1 MLWASGNDWDREWI
15 QQVVALLVGQG
26 VFTLYPALSQC
37 ENAAER
43 LTRWLTYQLPRV
55 KQAHPGCPIHQ
66 WLNSIGAQVIV
77 EKWQSPEQWPNL
89 YWLPLPE
96 VDSHAQGGLVL
107 LPAHFL
113 PVYGD
118 DTIQTRTLPAN
129 TPANACIFWC
139 ITPLSKTG
147 KRATLH
153 PKQQNRAFCLPSSP
167 EQIGKSCT
175 GLLLSGLKKD
185 RRQRNGNVISHQ
197 INLALLRH
205 LCGPENDVWIKA
217 SVGTLNNEGTNSK
230 ILGECY
236 CLSKAPSLSGTN
248 SC

>member
-15 QQVVALLVGQG
+15 QQVVALLVGHG
-26 VFTLYPALSQC
+26 AFTLYPALSQC
-37 ENAAER
+37 DNAAER

-55 KQAHPGCPIHQ
+55 KKAHPSCPIHQ

-96 VDSHAQGGLVL
+96 VDGHPQGGLVL
-107 LPAHFL
+107 LPAHLL
-113 PVYGD
+113 P
-118 DTIQTRTLPAN
+118 TSNTFQLN

-167 EQIGKSCT
+167 EQMGKSCT
-175 GLLLSGLKKD
+175 GLLLSGLRKESQK
-185 RRQRNGNVISHQ
+185 RNGKVVSHQ
-197 INLALLRH
+197 INLALLHH
-205 LCGPENDVWIKA
+205 LCGPENDVWITQELM
-217 SVGTLNNEGTNSK
+217 V
-230 ILGECY
+230 
-236 CLSKAPSLSGTN
+236 
-248 SC
+248 

>member
-15 QQVVALLVGQG
+15 QQVVTLVVGKG
-26 VFTLYPALSQC
+26 AFTLYPALSQC
-37 ENAAER
+37 DNAAER

-96 VDSHAQGGLVL
+96 VEGHAQGGLVL
-107 LPAHFL
+107 LPAHLL
-113 PVYGD
+113 PTNRDG
-118 DTIQTRTLPAN
+118 TIQTRILQANAPAN
-129 TPANACIFWC
+129 TSIFWC

-147 KRATLH
+147 KRTTLH
-153 PKQQNRAFCLPSSP
+153 PKQQNRAFCLPSTP

-175 GLLLSGLKKD
+175 GLLVSGLRKESQK
-185 RRQRNGNVISHQ
+185 RNGNVISHQ
-197 INLALLRH
+197 LNLALLHH
-205 LCGPENDVWIKA
+205 LCGPENYVWI
-217 SVGTLNNEGTNSK
+217 TNK
-230 ILGECY
+230 CFVNDEKETQQQG
-236 CLSKAPSLSGTN
+236 
-248 SC
+248 

>member
-15 QQVVALLVGQG
+15 QQVVALLVGHG
-26 VFTLYPALSQC
+26 AFTLYPALSQC
-37 ENAAER
+37 DNAAER

-89 YWLPLPE
+89 YWLPLPD
-96 VDSHAQGGLVL
+96 VDGNAQGGLAL
-107 LPAHFL
+107 LPAHL
-113 PVYGD
+113 
-118 DTIQTRTLPAN
+118 LPADFIGICGWHDSN
-129 TPANACIFWC
+129 QNIASKHTGQHLYFWC

-167 EQIGKSCT
+167 EQMGKSCT
-175 GLLLSGLKKD
+175 GLLLSGLRKD
-185 RRQRNGNVISHQ
+185 NG
-197 INLALLRH
+197 
-205 LCGPENDVWIKA
+205 K
-217 SVGTLNNEGTNSK
+217 
-230 ILGECY
+230 
-236 CLSKAPSLSGTN
+236 
-248 SC
+248 

>member
-1 MLWASGNDWDREWI
+1 MLWASANDWDREWI
-15 QQVVALLVGQG
+15 QQVVALLVGHG
-26 VFTLYPALSQC
+26 AFTLYPELSQC
-37 ENAAER
+37 DNAAER
-43 LTRWLTYQLPRV
+43 LTHWLIYQLPRI

-96 VDSHAQGGLVL
+96 IDGHAQGGLVL
-107 LPAHFL
+107 LPACAN
-113 PVYGD
+113 
-118 DTIQTRTLPAN
+118 DTSQTNTLQAN

-167 EQIGKSCT
+167 EQMGKSCT
-175 GLLLSGLKKD
+175 GLLLRGLRKESQK
-185 RRQRNGNVISHQ
+185 RNGKVVSHQ
-197 INLALLRH
+197 INLALLHH
-205 LCGPENDVWIKA
+205 LCGPENDVWITSKCF
-217 SVGTLNNEGTNSK
+217 VNENETQQQG
-230 ILGECY
+230 
-236 CLSKAPSLSGTN
+236 
-248 SC
+248 

>member
-15 QQVVALLVGQG
+15 QRVVALLVGDG
-26 VFTLYPALSQC
+26 AFTLYPALSQC

-43 LTRWLTYQLPRV
+43 LTRWLTFQLPRV
-55 KQAHPGCPIHQ
+55 KQARLGCPIHQ

-96 VDSHAQGGLVL
+96 VDDHAQGGLVL

-113 PVYGD
+113 PVYMNG
-118 DTIQTRTLPAN
+118 TIQTRTLQAN

-153 PKQQNRAFCLPSSP
+153 PKQQNCAFCLPSSP
-167 EQIGKSCT
+167 EQMGKSCT
-175 GLLLSGLKKD
+175 GLLLRGLRKESQK
-185 RRQRNGNVISHQ
+185 RNSNVISHQ
-197 INLALLRH
+197 INLALLHH
-205 LCGPENDVWIKA
+205 LCGPENDVWITSKCF
-217 SVGTLNNEGTNSK
+217 GNENETQQQG
-230 ILGECY
+230 
-236 CLSKAPSLSGTN
+236 
-248 SC
+248 

>member
-15 QQVVALLVGQG
+15 QQLVALLVGHG
-26 VFTLYPALSQC
+26 AFTLYPALSQC
-37 ENAAER
+37 DNAAER
-43 LTRWLTYQLPRV
+43 LTRWLTHQLPRV
-55 KQAHPGCPIHQ
+55 KQAHLGCPIHQ

-77 EKWQSPEQWPNL
+77 EKWHSPEHWPNL

-96 VDSHAQGGLVL
+96 IDGHAQGGLVL
-107 LPAHFL
+107 LPAHLL
-113 PVYGD
+113 PTDRNG
-118 DTIQTRTLPAN
+118 TSQTNTLQAN

-139 ITPLSKTG
+139 ISPLSKTG

-175 GLLLSGLKKD
+175 GLLLRGLKKE
-185 RRQRNGNVISHQ
+185 RQKRNANVISHQ
-197 INLALLRH
+197 INLALLHH

-236 CLSKAPSLSGTN
+236 CLSKALSLSATN
-248 SC
+248 NC